1 VEISFMFTVIV
12 FKIALNLWRS
22 TGSILTWIHKQF
34 LNGAT
39 YVITS
44 DEVEDGLN
52 VGLSKSICASTF
64 KNDIAHMTIDIVSP
78 RVLEVQRDVKVTFP
92 DMLGTIGKCTHFDR
106 KHIVVQNLTKMYVLF
121 SGGTIGLFTG
131 LSLISII
138 EFVYWVYITV
148 VDYFSH

>member
-1 VEISFMFTVIV
+1 MFTVIV

-39 YVITS
+39 YVITT
-44 DEVEDGLN
+44 DRVEDGLN

-78 RVLEVQRDVKVTFP
+78 RVLEVVRDKKVTFP
-92 DMLGTIGKCTHFDR
+92 DMLGTIGKYFFLQETYHCSQSYKSVTVFFRWHNWFVHR
-106 KHIVVQNLTKMYVLF
+106 SKSHKHHRVCLLGVHN
-121 SGGTIGLFTG
+121 SC
-131 LSLISII
+131 
-138 EFVYWVYITV
+138 
-148 VDYFSH
+148 